1 MEVEADNTDARL
13 AEDSNDI
20 AYIEEMQRPYRSQMS
35 IRDLRERNIAD
46 KAAGQCRGDIGVYTD
61 GSRLL
66 VDVAVGDATA
76 PSYRKPPPLP
86 DEPADPQADA
96 STARRRPRP
105 RRRRQ
110 DDADQQDSALP
121 RLPGQSFAIEHRVRE
136 KKNKFRPFLGAD
148 VDNPRRF
155 VPFV

>member
-13 AEDSNDI
+13 AEDSDDI

-35 IRDLRERNIAD
+35 IGDLRERNKAD
-46 KAAGQCRGDIGVYTD
+46 KAARQCRGDIGMYTD

-76 PSYRKPPPLP
+76 PSYRKPPPLS

-96 STARRRPRP
+96 STSRRRPRQ
-105 RRRRQ
+105 RRRCQPTSRIPHSP
-110 DDADQQDSALP
+110 AS
-121 RLPGQSFAIEHRVRE
+121 PGNRS
-136 KKNKFRPFLGAD
+136 P
-148 VDNPRRF
+148 
-155 VPFV
+155 